1 MRKRPNL
8 LAVLLSP
15 EMAGTKDKKRNSAV
29 DKRSDRDQSEE
40 R

>member
-15 EMAGTKDKKRNSAV
+15 EMAGTKENKRKSAV
-29 DKRSDRDQSEE
+29 DKRSDRDQDKE